1 MKTYQDNPFAF
12 GIFVSGEQFYDR
24 VEIRADLLRYIH
36 NRQNVLLYGPRR
48 YGKSSLASDVA
59 EELRREGRVC
69 IWFDMMKV
77 NSLDHFVKE
86 YAKAAYA
93 VASRTERNLQKVLD
107 FFRALRPKVSIGAD
121 GETAF
126 GIDLAPGGVGPE
138 TVEEVL
144 SLPERLAGD
153 GRIVVFFDEFQEI
166 GRLSSDLALE
176 RTFRSVIQRQ
186 TKVDY
191 VFLGSKTHTLKRMFT
206 DAARPFYES
215 AAVLCMG
222 KPPEDESV
230 AFLMSRFASVD
241 VECSES
247 VAQSIRKAAN
257 NVPYYLQAL
266 GAETFDRV
274 KLQARRTVR
283 TEDVAAA
290 VEKLRRQKRDVFD
303 TRLETLTAGQR
314 TLVSALAHEETDEFS
329 EDYRHRH
336 GLGVYTTVVSASK
349 TLLDRGIL
357 ECEGGVYRVADPFFA
372 AYLREAVA
380 ACLSN

>member
-1 MKTYQDNPFAF
+1 MNMIQSNPFAF
-12 GIFVSGEQFYDR
+12 GVFVSGEQFYDR
-24 VEIRADLLRYIH
+24 VEIRADLLRYIR

-59 EELRREGRVC
+59 EELRREGRIC

-77 NSLDHFVKE
+77 NSLEHFVSE

-121 GETAF
+121 GATTF
-126 GIDLAPGGVGPE
+126 GIDLSSNGADSN

-144 SLPERLAGD
+144 SLPERLAGA

-166 GRLSSDLALE
+166 GRFASDLALE
-176 RTFRSVIQRQ
+176 RLFRSVIQRQ

-206 DAARPFYES
+206 DATRPFYES
-215 AAVLCMG
+215 AAVLAMG
-222 KPPEDESV
+222 KPPENESV
-230 AFLMSRFASVD
+230 VFLVSRFASAG

-247 VAQSIRKAAN
+247 VARSIMAAAN

-266 GAETFDRV
+266 GAETFDCV
-274 KLQARRTVR
+274 KAQMARTVR
-283 TEDVAAA
+283 PEDVTAAI
-290 VEKLRRQKRDVFD
+290 EKLRRQKRDVFD

-314 TLVSALAHEETDEFS
+314 TLVSALARETTGEFS
-329 EDYRHRH
+329 ADYRQRH

-357 ECEGGVYRVADPFFA
+357 ECEDGIYRVSDPFFA
-372 AYLREAVA
+372 AYLNEAVVA
-380 ACLSN
+380 L